1 MTPNNWTLNI
11 DCKLQLYTK
20 TKLDKMKMT
29 LATTITKLKKCSK
42 LKYCKEM

>member
-20 TKLDKMKMT
+20 TKLHKMKMT
-29 LATTITKLKKCSK
+29 LSTTITKPKNALN
-42 LKYCKEM
+42 